1 MRDASSPT
9 HFTNADRFMEKAA
22 AGRWNERRWCPVWF
36 TTWYGP
42 FHMGMI
48 PFKPTLGTCESVG
61 WRILRRVALLSCRER
76 SYIFTGDLVEE
87 NTLISGC
94 RRLCTLG
101 SIHLPLRHPPVFV
114 RRNVAFVVSEN
125 SMPLFR
131 NSSHAKLS
139 RARIIA
145 NRVSLYRNF
154 L

>member
-1 MRDASSPT
+1 MRDASSST
-9 HFTNADRFMEKAA
+9 HFTNADRFMEKAM

-48 PFKPTLGTCESVG
+48 PFNPPWGPARVSDDVYSAASPPLFSRRAGNVTPF
-61 WRILRRVALLSCRER
+61 LRA
-76 SYIFTGDLVEE
+76 TPWKK
-87 NTLISGC
+87 TLISGC

-101 SIHLPLRHPPVFV
+101 SIHLPLHHPSVFARH
-114 RRNVAFVVSEN
+114 NVARALVVSEN

-139 RARIIA
+139 RARIIG
-145 NRVSLYRNF
+145 NRASP
-154 L
+154 